1 MSEEVIEERLSAI
14 SYLLF
19 SNEFKILKKSSNPLE
34 LLIKKN
40 QLEIILVPLNLF
52 PLSNKQT

>member
-19 SNEFKILKKSSNPLE
+19 SNEFKSFEKSSNALE
-34 LLIKKN
+34 L
-40 QLEIILVPLNLF
+40 
-52 PLSNKQT
+52 